1 MYSFVVVVMV
11 AVAALCQRPYLIL
24 TSNSV
29 QKQKK
34 NSLQD
39 VIVHVRDIS
48 NPNHEDQKKNVEE
61 TLARMKLSRDLR
73 DNIIEVGNKVDRL
86 PR

>member
-1 MYSFVVVVMV
+1 M
-11 AVAALCQRPYLIL
+11 
-24 TSNSV
+24 
-29 QKQKK
+29 
-34 NSLQD
+34 
-39 VIVHVRDIS
+39 IVHVRDIS